1 MIRDGINETEMVHG
15 EPVAR
20 VATFLAGRPGE
31 RGRRKSGLCG
41 NERGFLKQPCFHS
54 SFSVFH
60 REMRLGA
67 DKKCSFQR
75 LRNFI
80 ED

>member
-1 MIRDGINETEMVHG
+1 MIRDGRNEMEVVHG

-54 SFSVFH
+54 SFSVFY
-60 REMRLGA
+60 REMRLDA
-67 DKKCSFQR
+67 DKECSFQR
-75 LRNFI
+75 L
-80 ED
+80 